1 MKENF
6 SIKSKIIS
14 GTVTK
19 TDCENGA
26 NIVIDIKIHG
36 DISPDCVVRAYFAER
51 DTKELKPVGIV
62 DNFGHLAVFMQNS
75 DCTDTVV
82 FGIKNTITDK
92 VDYVGYAYSA
102 CNRQRKKNSRRYKK
116 RRKLHHA
123 RNSSKNFRRNKR
135 KFKGF

>member
-36 DISPDCVVRAYFAER
+36 IQPRFER
-51 DTKELKPVGIV
+51 KNLK
-62 DNFGHLAVFMQNS
+62 
-75 DCTDTVV
+75 
-82 FGIKNTITDK
+82 
-92 VDYVGYAYSA
+92 
-102 CNRQRKKNSRRYKK
+102 
-116 RRKLHHA
+116 
-123 RNSSKNFRRNKR
+123 
-135 KFKGF
+135 

>member
-36 DISPDCVVRAYFAER
+36 DISPTALCAHI
-51 DTKELKPVGIV
+51 LPSGI
-62 DNFGHLAVFMQNS
+62 QKS
-75 DCTDTVV
+75 
-82 FGIKNTITDK
+82 
-92 VDYVGYAYSA
+92 
-102 CNRQRKKNSRRYKK
+102 
-116 RRKLHHA
+116 
-123 RNSSKNFRRNKR
+123 
-135 KFKGF
+135 